1 MLTALLAAAALATTP
16 PAPPVVVDGTIG
28 KTEWA
33 GAKRERLTGGGEVL
47 LLRSGTTLYVA
58 VQGAATGFPTLC
70 VGNGDRIKILH
81 ASAALGEVVY
91 TRKDGTWQRGK
102 PFEWLL
108 RDGRAPKPEAE
119 KQKFLAD
126 FGWLATASNTG
137 APAREFR
144 IDLGPGKS
152 TLGVAFLSTDTMAAA
167 YWPSTMADGCRA
179 TELLRGDPP
188 DTMAFEPTQ
197 WHPLE

>member
-1 MLTALLAAAALATTP
+1 MLPALLAAAALATTP
-16 PAPPVVVDGTIG
+16 KAPPVVVDGMVG

-33 GAKRERLTGGGEVL
+33 SAKREKLTGGGEVR
-47 LLRSGTTLYVA
+47 LLRSGSTLYVA
-58 VQGAATGFPTLC
+58 VEGPATGFPTLC
-70 VGNGDRIKILH
+70 VANGDRIKILH

-91 TRKDGTWQRGK
+91 TRRDGTWQRGK

-108 RDGRAPKPEAE
+108 RDGRAPRPEAE
-119 KQKFLAD
+119 KQKFLED
-126 FGWLATASNTG
+126 FGWLSTASNTG

-179 TELLRGDPP
+179 LELLRGDPP
-188 DTMAFEPTQ
+188 DTLTFEPTQ